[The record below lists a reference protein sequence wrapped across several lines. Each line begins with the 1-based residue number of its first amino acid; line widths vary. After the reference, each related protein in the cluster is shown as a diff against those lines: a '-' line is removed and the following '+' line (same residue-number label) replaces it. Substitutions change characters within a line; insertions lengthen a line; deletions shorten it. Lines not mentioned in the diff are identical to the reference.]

1 MNYKLKKQHDVS
13 NGVRGYKKAFVDLI
27 KEYSGEIITYK
38 ECYNYSPYILS
49 FYLKNFTGE
58 FVQKFMSKN
67 GIYISAG
74 SACSRGNTKGS
85 KAIKELGYTERVAK
99 NALRIS
105 FSPYMTKEEFAYAYK
120 RFKEVLI
127 ELNELS

>member
-1 MNYKLKKQHDVS
+1 
-13 NGVRGYKKAFVDLI
+13 
-27 KEYSGEIITYK
+27 
-38 ECYNYSPYILS
+38 
-49 FYLKNFTGE
+49 
-58 FVQKFMSKN
+58 MSKN

-105 FSPYMTKEEFAYAYK
+105 FSPYMPEEELSYAYK
-120 RFKEVLI
+120 HFKEVLI